1 MIDVGLTLDRLSRF
15 GARAALRSSSILLIL
30 AAWEILARPRFVS
43 PLILPSPEA
52 VFWALVRFAT
62 SGDLAYHGAAT
73 LTRALT
79 GFIAAVIC
87 GVTLGTMMA
96 RIDVARRLLE
106 PLFFFGN
113 SIPKI
118 TLYPVFIFL
127 FGLGDASKIAL
138 IFLECL
144 YPITIQTL
152 AGMRGAERVLVWAAQ
167 NYGASARQML
177 WNVLLPSAG
186 PAIFAGVRIALPVSL
201 ILTIITEII
210 GDNRGLGYVVA
221 FASASF
227 EPERA
232 LAAIAVIG
240 VVGFLFDRGLAF
252 ARTTILYWQKDAQ
265 PLA

>member
-1 MIDVGLTLDRLSRF
+1 MIDVGLTIDRLSRHV
-15 GARAALRSSSILLIL
+15 ARAALRGFSILLVV
-30 AAWEILARPRFVS
+30 AVWEILARPRFVS

-52 VFWALVRFAT
+52 VFWALVRFAA
-62 SGDLAYHGAAT
+62 SGDLVYHGAAT
-73 LTRALT
+73 LMRALT

-87 GVTLGTMMA
+87 GVTLGTVMA
-96 RIDVARRLLE
+96 RNAVTRRLME

-118 TLYPVFIFL
+118 TLYPVFVFL
-127 FGLGDASKIAL
+127 FGLGDSSKISM

-152 AGMRGAERVLVWAAQ
+152 AGMRGAERVLVWAAE

-232 LAAIAVIG
+232 LAAIVVIG
-240 VVGFLFDRGLAF
+240 VIGFLFDRGLSI
-252 ARTTILYWQKDAQ
+252 ARTSILYWQTDAQ